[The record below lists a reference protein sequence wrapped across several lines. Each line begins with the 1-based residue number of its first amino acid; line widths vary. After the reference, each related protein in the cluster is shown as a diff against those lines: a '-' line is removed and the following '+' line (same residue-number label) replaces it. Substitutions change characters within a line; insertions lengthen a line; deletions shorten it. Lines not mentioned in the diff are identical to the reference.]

1 MGAMSND
8 DHASNGSSRN
18 GRVGFI
24 RGVASGGRAHTGQ
37 AADDRPPPR
46 KLSMESLAA
55 AELIGRG
62 GFGHV
67 YRGRHT
73 DTGKVLA
80 IKLIPRSDKAQRVK
94 DSLWREREVG
104 VCISEAKAR
113 VGGQAGSSA
122 ILGLLHLLGAFL
134 TPECIVLV
142 TELCVTDMAAIR
154 CLDED
159 DLRFYFGELIC
170 GVRYLHDELG
180 YVHRDLKPSNILLT
194 RDGHAQIADFGLV
207 ESISN
212 VNYEPKPLRPGRDH
226 FRGVGTLGYI
236 PPEAHLLGVQGPE
249 GDVWALGVILFRLAT
264 GIHPFRQKGDD
275 EDTVVG
281 NVAHRPL
288 TMSSTENLSINL
300 YTLIRGLLL
309 RDSEARWT
317 LRNAMNTEWFFEI
330 SDFWERLRDGRL
342 QPPPLPR
349 ALVRDPKTGHTC
361 TLKYVA
367 GEVLASHGFATVTI
381 ETSECA
387 EDVAF
392 YYQHPDLSPK

>member
-1 MGAMSND
+1 MSERHSSTNWTGRQTTSVYPESTRSQEWSPRGASEQTEGKHAELADSRHSGARDPTPSSSPDVEYTHPPTPDLFESDSESPVFSHLEDMGAMSND

-288 TMSSTENLSINL
+288 TMSSTENLSINS
-300 YTLIRGLLL
+300 I
-309 RDSEARWT
+309 
-317 LRNAMNTEWFFEI
+317 
-330 SDFWERLRDGRL
+330 
-342 QPPPLPR
+342 
-349 ALVRDPKTGHTC
+349 C
-361 TLKYVA
+361 
-367 GEVLASHGFATVTI
+367 
-381 ETSECA
+381 
-387 EDVAF
+387 
-392 YYQHPDLSPK
+392 